1 MTAPKVGHIARLPLN
16 GNETNSLKVV
26 PGSRGRYSFN
36 RLRGNLM
43 PQVVPSDKG
52 VEGFKQDV
60 LAGDVPLA
68 AAAQNEGGEGQDG
81 DIPLIARSARRTE

>member
-1 MTAPKVGHIARLPLN
+1 
-16 GNETNSLKVV
+16 
-26 PGSRGRYSFN
+26 
-36 RLRGNLM
+36 M